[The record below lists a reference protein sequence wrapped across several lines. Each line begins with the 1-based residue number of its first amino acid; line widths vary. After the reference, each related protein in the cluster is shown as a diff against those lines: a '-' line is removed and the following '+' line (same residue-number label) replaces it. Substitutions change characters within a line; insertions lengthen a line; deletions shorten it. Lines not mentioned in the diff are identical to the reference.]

1 MRSKSF
7 TIQKNLSENTNRN
20 RYIIPSG
27 VGKKRHHLFFFEK
40 ILDKQTNVLYNGKLV
55 NNVFTIK
62 LNTI

>member
-27 VGKKRHHLFFFEK
+27 VGETDTTFFFFDK
-40 ILDKQTNVLYNGKLV
+40 ALDKETNVLYNSKLV
-55 NNVFTIK
+55 NNVFTLQ
-62 LNTI
+62 LNTN